1 MKKDTTKNVKST
13 QDILMAEIIIN
24 QALIDILIAKQV
36 ITAGELVK
44 SIQEVKKNQLKL
56 LRELDKIVS

>member
-13 QDILMAEIIIN
+13 QDILMTEIIIN